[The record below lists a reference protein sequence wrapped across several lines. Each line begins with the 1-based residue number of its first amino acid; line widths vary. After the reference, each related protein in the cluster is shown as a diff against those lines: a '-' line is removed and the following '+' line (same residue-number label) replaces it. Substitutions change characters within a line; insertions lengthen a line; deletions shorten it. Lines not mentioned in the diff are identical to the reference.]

1 MSKYLQCMVNCSQN
15 GLNVTG
21 RTEDDLPRGPRMGWF
36 FMVKFQKWLGKS
48 AHEWSQT
55 GWFSY
60 NGQDECGWDTKV
72 DPWFVDS
79 CWFRW
84 KVTPMVVG
92 LYHIMFLLPSIS
104 GSSEFILDYL
114 CLSSWIHL
122 KLDIHLTINTINTIH
137 LVSFP
142 AQMAIVTVRRP
153 LGIPTFWALQ
163 TAGIAPTS
171 IATAEQCHDDLP
183 RHRAWT

>member
-15 GLNVTG
+15 GFNVTG

-60 NGQDECGWDTKV
+60 NGQDECGWDRKV
-72 DPWFVDS
+72 DPSFVDS

-104 GSSEFILDYL
+104 GSSEFILHYL
-114 CLSSWIHL
+114 WSMIIFMNPFEIRYT
-122 KLDIHLTINTINTIH
+122 LDNQYNQHNPSCIISRPHGNRHCQETAWNPDFLG
-137 LVSFP
+137 P
-142 AQMAIVTVRRP
+142 AN
-153 LGIPTFWALQ
+153 
-163 TAGIAPTS
+163 S
-171 IATAEQCHDDLP
+171 
-183 RHRAWT
+183 RHSPNFDCQSRAVPWWPSET

>member
-60 NGQDECGWDTKV
+60 NGQDQCGWDTKV

-79 CWFRW
+79 CWFMLI
-84 KVTPMVVG
+84 PMKSNSDGCGIVSYHVSAPIHQWIVG
-92 LYHIMFLLPSIS
+92 
-104 GSSEFILDYL
+104 
-114 CLSSWIHL
+114 IHL
-122 KLDIHLTINTINTIH
+122 RLSMFIFMNPFEIRYTLDNQYNQHNPSCIISRPNGNRHCQETAWNPDFLG
-137 LVSFP
+137 P
-142 AQMAIVTVRRP
+142 ANSRHSP
-153 LGIPTFWALQ
+153 NFD
-163 TAGIAPTS
+163 
-171 IATAEQCHDDLP
+171 CHS
-183 RHRAWT
+183 RAVPWWPSET